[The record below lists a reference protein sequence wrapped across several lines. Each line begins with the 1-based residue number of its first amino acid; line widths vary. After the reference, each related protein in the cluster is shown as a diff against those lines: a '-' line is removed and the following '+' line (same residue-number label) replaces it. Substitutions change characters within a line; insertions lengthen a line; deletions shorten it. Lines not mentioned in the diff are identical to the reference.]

1 MNIIDT
7 FIQHKNPN
15 NAAPMKAYMKNKF
28 EFLGIKTPL
37 RRELEKPFFKKLDKN
52 SPIDREFVKSLWKE
66 EYREFQYL
74 GVDYLIKE
82 KKKLQQDDIH
92 FIKELIINKSWWDTI
107 DLIASHLVG
116 EICQK
121 YPELIDEYILKWSQD
136 KNIWLRRTA
145 ILFQLKYKENTNTE
159 VLEKVILNNNKDNE
173 FFIDKAIGWVL
184 REYSKSNKE
193 WVSNFIVS
201 NNLSKLSIK
210 EGSKYLK

>member
-173 FFIDKAIGWVL
+173 FFIEKAIGWVL

>member
-1 MNIIDT
+1 MQNKD
-7 FIQHKNPN
+7 PN
-15 NAAPMKAYMKNKF
+15 NAAPMKAYMKNQF

-37 RRELEKPFFKKLDKN
+37 RKELEKPFFKKLDKN

-82 KKKLQQDDIH
+82 KKKLQNDDIH

-121 YPELIDEYILKWSQD
+121 YPKLIDEYILKWSQD
-136 KNIWLRRTA
+136 ENMWLRRTA

-159 VLEKVILNNNKDNE
+159 VLEKVILNNNEDNE
-173 FFIDKAIGWVL
+173 FFIEKAIGWAL

-193 WVSNFIVS
+193 WVKIFIS
-201 NNLSKLSIK
+201 SYKLSKLSVK
-210 EGSKYLK
+210 EGSKYLN